1 MITPNASLI
10 ERIRDASRRLVREL
24 GFMEDTLAGTGM
36 SASAVHAILEI
47 GAGRAR
53 TAGDLATALRLEK
66 STVSRLLKTMIDG
79 GLVAERR
86 DDADGRRKHLAL
98 TGKGRWTVDDISRR
112 AEDRAAVALSVLDD
126 ADIDHV
132 VRGLESYSG
141 ALHRTAGPG
150 AARGA
155 ISAAIEIRRDYLPGL
170 AARILDMH
178 IAYYSRTA
186 GFGRPFEAKVGGE
199 LCAFLARLDNPRNA
213 VWSAVRAGRIVGG
226 VSIDGEDL
234 GDGRAHLRWFIVDD
248 GQRGSGIGRA
258 LIDAAMEFVDE
269 AGFAET
275 HLWTFSGL
283 DAARR
288 LYEQA
293 GFDLVEQQP
302 GAQWGHTVEEQRFVR
317 RRPE

>member
-1 MITPNASLI
+1 MTTPNTSLV

-24 GFMEDTLAGTGM
+24 GFMEDTLAGTGL

-47 GAGRAR
+47 GARRAR
-53 TAGDLATALRLEK
+53 TAGDLATILRLEK
-66 STVSRLLKTMIDG
+66 STVSRLLKAMIDD

-86 DDADGRRKHLAL
+86 DDADGRRKHLDL
-98 TGKGRWTVDDISRR
+98 TAEGRRSFEDISRR
-112 AEDRAAVALSVLDD
+112 AADRVAMALSTLDD
-126 ADIDHV
+126 AEVDHV
-132 VRGLESYSG
+132 VRGLESYAG

-150 AARGA
+150 AAA
-155 ISAAIEIRRDYLPGL
+155 EPIAAGIEIRRGYVPGL

-178 IAYYSRTA
+178 ATYYSRTV
-186 GFGRPFEAKVGGE
+186 GFGRSFEAKVGGE
-199 LCAFLARLDNPRNA
+199 LCAFLTRLDNPRNA
-213 VWSAVRAGRIVGG
+213 TWSAVRAGRIVGS

-248 GQRGSGIGRA
+248 GQRGGGVGRR
-258 LIDAAMEFVDE
+258 LIDAAMEFIDA
-269 AGFAET
+269 AGFPET

-293 GFDLVEQQP
+293 GFELVEQHP
-302 GAQWGHTVEEQRFVR
+302 GTQWGRTVEEQRFAR
-317 RRPE
+317 RRRE